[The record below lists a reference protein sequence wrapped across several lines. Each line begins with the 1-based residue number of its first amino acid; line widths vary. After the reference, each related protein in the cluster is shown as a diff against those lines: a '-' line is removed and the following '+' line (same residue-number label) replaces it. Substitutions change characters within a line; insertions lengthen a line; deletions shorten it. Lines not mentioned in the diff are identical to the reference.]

1 MSTPDAI
8 NSSCPSCQ
16 GRGPKSVF
24 DPHSEIRP
32 TGQQLCL
39 TSSTPFRD
47 ASLSWYGRIRG
58 SNETTRVRGRSPN
71 PHMNLPSSHYDEP
84 LVAGGSSYEYVSHS
98 LASGGRGSLVK
109 THLFQGLR
117 SKNPDCERVHC
128 GRSIR
133 L

>member
-1 MSTPDAI
+1 MALNGGADR
-8 NSSCPSCQ
+8 NRECPLLRVTRKCQ

-58 SNETTRVRGRSPN
+58 SNETARVRGCSPQ
-71 PHMNLPSSHYDEP
+71 PAYEP
-84 LVAGGSSYEYVSHS
+84 TFIS
-98 LASGGRGSLVK
+98 LRRTSGGWTIVL
-109 THLFQGLR
+109 
-117 SKNPDCERVHC
+117 
-128 GRSIR
+128 
-133 L
+133 